1 MLLLANAWAGY
12 ANWNATC
19 ATRDDPS
26 VWFVFQA
33 AAPPKA
39 AAAGAPASPATAAEA
54 AAAEEAAPRDYDCKG
69 LFFAEVACP
78 NAVGMGKIRQVDTT
92 PMGQAVWEL
101 DYLPYGDIQQ
111 ILVFLDKDVGG
122 VKHEP
127 PYRPLATPAATLPP
141 YTPEELMTGYLKQR
155 RKASAADAGVK
166 LHVWICPDGGFSPPM
181 DLLASY
187 GISIVAHAGKAPL

>member
-1 MLLLANAWAGY
+1 MLFLASAWAGS

-26 VWFVFQA
+26 VWFVFQ
-33 AAPPKA
+33 
-39 AAAGAPASPATAAEA
+39 GAPAKPTTPPVAGADAATAV
-54 AAAEEAAPRDYDCKG
+54 AAAEETAPKDFDCKG
-69 LFFAEVACP
+69 LFFAEVACT
-78 NAVGMGKIRQVDTT
+78 NVVGMGKIRQVDTT

-101 DYLPYGDIQQ
+101 NYLPYGDIQR

-127 PYRPLATPAATLPP
+127 PYRALATPAATLPP
-141 YTPEELMTGYLKQR
+141 YTPEELMTGYLQQR
-155 RKASAADAGVK
+155 RKASAADTGVK

-181 DLLASY
+181 DLLGSY
-187 GISIVAHAGKAPL
+187 GISIVAHAGKAPM